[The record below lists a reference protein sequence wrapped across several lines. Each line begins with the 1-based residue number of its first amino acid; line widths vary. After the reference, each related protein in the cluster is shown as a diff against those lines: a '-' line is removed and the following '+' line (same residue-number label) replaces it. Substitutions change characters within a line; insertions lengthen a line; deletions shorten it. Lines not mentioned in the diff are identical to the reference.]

1 MCLVASGGSGVKGTT
16 GLSNLGNT
24 CFMNSALQCMSN
36 TQPLTQYF
44 MRSYHLYDLNKTN
57 PLGLHGRIAKR
68 YGDLVQDLWGG
79 ESWNIAPL
87 KMRVSVSECLL

>member
-1 MCLVASGGSGVKGTT
+1 MKGAT

-36 TQPLTQYF
+36 TRPLTNYF
-44 MRSYHLYDLNKTN
+44 LEDYHLHDLNKTN
-57 PLGLHGRIAKR
+57 PLGMNGHIAKR
-68 YGDLVQDLWGG
+68 YGDLVQDLWHG

-87 KMRVSVSECLL
+87 KMRVCVDV